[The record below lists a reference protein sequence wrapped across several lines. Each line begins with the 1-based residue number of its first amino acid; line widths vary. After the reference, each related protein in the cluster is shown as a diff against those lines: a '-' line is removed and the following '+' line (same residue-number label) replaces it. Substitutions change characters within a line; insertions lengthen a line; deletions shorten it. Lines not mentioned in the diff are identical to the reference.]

1 MNKQDVMY
9 MLRRCINDV
18 KMTKKMTCIRMKNT
32 MHFANKR

>member
-18 KMTKKMTCIRMKNT
+18 RWQ
-32 MHFANKR
+32 KRWHA